1 VGWAYDAPKQQGSA
15 KVVAPPKARAMPVM
29 VEEEADSEVA
39 AVTSRMATAT
49 LPPSAALAHAASRQQ
64 AAAPP
69 LAPAPAVN
77 AAKAAVSYSFLVPP
91 APATAGDAPGASEAS
106 KLATQLAR
114 AEANESLYGDRACQA
129 LPTRA
134 VRRGC
139 LNPIVDCVAPGQV
152 RPFDPRPKT
161 QRQRAL
167 SVAAARAHTHA
178 ARRPAPRSSGF
189 AFRAPAR
196 CGYLA

>member
-1 VGWAYDAPKQQGSA
+1 
-15 KVVAPPKARAMPVM
+15 MPVM
-29 VEEEADSEVA
+29 VEEDADSEVA
-39 AVTSRMATAT
+39 AVTSRLATAS
-49 LPPSAALAHAASRQQ
+49 LPPSAALAHAAASRQQ
-64 AAAPP
+64 APALP
-69 LAPAPAVN
+69 LAPAPAVK

-152 RPFDPRPKT
+152 RP
-161 QRQRAL
+161 
-167 SVAAARAHTHA
+167 S
-178 ARRPAPRSSGF
+178 
-189 AFRAPAR
+189 
-196 CGYLA
+196 